1 MGRTLHFQKLKTFLS
16 WSKLD
21 RFLKE
26 KENAG
31 KQKALAYINYIVIY
45 QFQNISD
52 LLKSY
57 LNQFRLQPFGCKDEV
72 FDKKMRKRSSLIVKT
87 HCDDV

>member
-1 MGRTLHFQKLKTFLS
+1 MGRTLHFQKLKTFPS

-26 KENAG
+26 IENAV
-31 KQKALAYINYIVIY
+31 KQKVLAYINYIVIY
-45 QFQNISD
+45 QFKNIADS
-52 LLKSY
+52 LKSY
-57 LNQFRLQPFGCKDEV
+57 LNQLRLQPFGRKDEE
-72 FDKKMRKRSSLIVKT
+72 FDKKIRKRSSLIVKT